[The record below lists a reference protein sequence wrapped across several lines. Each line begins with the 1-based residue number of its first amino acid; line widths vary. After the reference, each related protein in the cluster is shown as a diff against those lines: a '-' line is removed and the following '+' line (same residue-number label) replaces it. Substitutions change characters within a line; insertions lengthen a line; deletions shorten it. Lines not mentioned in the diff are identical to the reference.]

1 VAPSIDLKCHHQSQ
15 KVVRI
20 KNSFQGHEMSYLA
33 MATIFLPCQ
42 TIGTTG
48 PLNMNSMRAGKKAR
62 SLCSKKKCAV
72 MQMLKILALSA

>member
-1 VAPSIDLKCHHQSQ
+1 
-15 KVVRI
+15 
-20 KNSFQGHEMSYLA
+20 
-33 MATIFLPCQ
+33 MATIFFPCQ

-72 MQMLKILALSA
+72 KQVLQILELSV